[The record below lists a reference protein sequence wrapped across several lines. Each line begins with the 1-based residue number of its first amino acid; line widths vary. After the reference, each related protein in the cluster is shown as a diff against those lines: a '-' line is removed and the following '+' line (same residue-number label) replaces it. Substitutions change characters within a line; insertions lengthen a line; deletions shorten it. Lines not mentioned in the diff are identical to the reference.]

1 MSYTTLIKEML
12 MISHKIKNSNDF
24 VPKIFFTHRSVKIIT
39 VFTSYCV
46 YWICPIVEIHLGIM
60 LNLVKH
66 LEGIVG
72 DDVDLFDGLAQDL

>member
-1 MSYTTLIKEML
+1 
-12 MISHKIKNSNDF
+12 MILYQRFFLPTDLSKLSLSLRVTVCTGF
-24 VPKIFFTHRSVKIIT
+24 VQLWKLKAM
-39 VFTSYCV
+39 
-46 YWICPIVEIHLGIM
+46 EIHLGIM